1 MKDRMDLVSTPNS
14 WATHEGRERIVPPA
28 RMSDQRCAVA
38 TEASAAKGYR
48 ERVLVPAGSSD
59 PGAYSGRSPRL
70 FAIYRPG
77 RLQHSS
83 CIAAPVQYPCNTV
96 LVCCRQG
103 KRVIAEEDEVEHRRD
118 RTDVQRI
125 LSSWVADDRDERKP
139 WIDHTAYDVH
149 DIRCYRLSTWTER
162 GIFPVEWYNRDR
174 PSQPP
179 CAQLYAF
186 LESFW
191 RSVLARPVDQH
202 CYRYYDELENGPA
215 LVREFVSRLSLAR
228 VQAFLGMAGI
238 SWRRPPKA
246 PDCHHEWCDHRWR

>member
-1 MKDRMDLVSTPNS
+1 M
-14 WATHEGRERIVPPA
+14 
-28 RMSDQRCAVA
+28 
-38 TEASAAKGYR
+38 
-48 ERVLVPAGSSD
+48 
-59 PGAYSGRSPRL
+59 
-70 FAIYRPG
+70 
-77 RLQHSS
+77 
-83 CIAAPVQYPCNTV
+83 
-96 LVCCRQG
+96 
-103 KRVIAEEDEVEHRRD
+103 EHRRD

-125 LSSWVADDRDERKP
+125 LSSWVADDRDKRKP
-139 WIDHTAYDVH
+139 WIDQTAYDVH

-202 CYRYYDELENGPA
+202 CYRYYDELENGPE

-246 PDCHHEWCDHRWR
+246 PDCHHEWCDHRWRSDLTEWKLPFEERLRQRAAAVLYARMRAEIGGPFLELSVPGTPSGRHHWPYPRPLPWERDR